1 MSRSSLVWGPFS
13 LVWGGAIVLATVL
26 LYKDRT
32 KPDWHIF
39 LVGTLLGGAYE
50 YACSV
55 FSELA
60 FGRVFWD
67 YSNIP
72 FNLGGRVN
80 LLYCFFWG
88 IAAVVWLKYLYPLLS
103 GLIEKIP
110 LRAGKVITWLLI
122 VFMAVNVSVSCLAL
136 VRYDQRSNGIG
147 PDNAVEEWIDEHF
160 DDGRMERIYPN
171 AMKR

>member
-1 MSRSSLVWGPFS
+1 MCCCMVCWDFSRV
-13 LVWGGAIVLATVL
+13 A
-26 LYKDRT
+26 
-32 KPDWHIF
+32 
-39 LVGTLLGGAYE
+39 
-50 YACSV
+50 
-55 FSELA
+55 
-60 FGRVFWD
+60 
-67 YSNIP
+67 
-72 FNLGGRVN
+72 FNLGGRIN
-80 LLYCFFWG
+80 RLYGFFWRV
-88 IAAVVWLKYLYPLLS
+88 AAVVWLKYRYRVLS